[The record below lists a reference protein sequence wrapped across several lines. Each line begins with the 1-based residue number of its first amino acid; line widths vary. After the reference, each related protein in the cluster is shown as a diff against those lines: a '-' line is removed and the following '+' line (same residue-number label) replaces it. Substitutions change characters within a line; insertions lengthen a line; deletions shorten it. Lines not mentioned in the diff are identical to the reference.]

1 MNIEK
6 NSSNEK
12 IVEAT
17 FEILREEG
25 VSKATTK
32 KIAAKAGVNE
42 VTIFRNFKN
51 KQNLIDAT
59 KEYYLQKFMDEL
71 ANIFDFT
78 DDVEIGDYL
87 HDNFQELSNLSE
99 KDFSILKIAMEEVHE
114 IPEKKLLISS
124 INEVVLTKL
133 EEFFTL
139 QIEKGKIR
147 DVDARVLAVMCFG
160 ITFQSLV
167 LWKVY
172 DGSSSID
179 TEDYSQ
185 KFLDMLYHGI
195 KS

>member
-6 NSSNEK
+6 NSTNEK

-195 KS
+195 KP

>member
-6 NSSNEK
+6 NSTDEK

-195 KS
+195 KP

>member
-6 NSSNEK
+6 NSTNEK

-167 LWKVY
+167 LWKIY
-172 DGSSSID
+172 DGSTSID

-195 KS
+195 KP

>member
-6 NSSNEK
+6 NSTNEK

-32 KIAAKAGVNE
+32 KIAAKAEVNE

-59 KEYYLQKFMDEL
+59 KEYYLQKFMDGL
-71 ANIFDFT
+71 SNIFDFT

-167 LWKVY
+167 LWKIY

-195 KS
+195 KP

>member
-6 NSSNEK
+6 NSTNEK

-32 KIAAKAGVNE
+32 KIAAKAEVNE

-133 EEFFTL
+133 EEFFAL

-195 KS
+195 KP

>member
-6 NSSNEK
+6 NSTNEK

-167 LWKVY
+167 LWKIY

>member
-6 NSSNEK
+6 NSTNEK

-25 VSKATTK
+25 VSKVTTK

-167 LWKVY
+167 LWKIY

-195 KS
+195 KP

>member
-6 NSSNEK
+6 NSTNEK

-32 KIAAKAGVNE
+32 KIAAKAEVNE

-167 LWKVY
+167 LWKIY

>member
-6 NSSNEK
+6 NSTNEK

-139 QIEKGKIR
+139 QIEKGNIR

-167 LWKVY
+167 LWKIY

-195 KS
+195 KP

>member
-6 NSSNEK
+6 NSTNEK

-17 FEILREEG
+17 FEILQEEG

-195 KS
+195 KP

>member
-6 NSSNEK
+6 NSTDEK

-17 FEILREEG
+17 FEILWEEG

-195 KS
+195 KP

>member
-6 NSSNEK
+6 NSTNEK

-167 LWKVY
+167 LWKIY

-195 KS
+195 KP

>member
-6 NSSNEK
+6 NSTNEK

-32 KIAAKAGVNE
+32 KIAVKAGVNE

-51 KQNLIDAT
+51 KQNLIDVT

-167 LWKVY
+167 LWKIY

-195 KS
+195 KP

>member
-6 NSSNEK
+6 NSTNEK

-133 EEFFTL
+133 EEFFAL

-167 LWKVY
+167 LWKIY

-195 KS
+195 KP

>member
-6 NSSNEK
+6 NSTNEK

-32 KIAAKAGVNE
+32 KIAAKAEVNE

-167 LWKVY
+167 LWKIY

-185 KFLDMLYHGI
+185 EFLDMLYHGI
-195 KS
+195 KP

>member
-1 MNIEK
+1 MMNP
-6 NSSNEK
+6 
-12 IVEAT
+12 
-17 FEILREEG
+17 L
-25 VSKATTK
+25 
-32 KIAAKAGVNE
+32 
-42 VTIFRNFKN
+42 
-51 KQNLIDAT
+51 LLD
-59 KEYYLQKFMDEL
+59 
-71 ANIFDFT
+71 
-78 DDVEIGDYL
+78 
-87 HDNFQELSNLSE
+87 QELSNLSE

-167 LWKVY
+167 LWKIY

-195 KS
+195 KP

>member
-6 NSSNEK
+6 NSTDEK
-12 IVEAT
+12 IVAAT

-59 KEYYLQKFMDEL
+59 KEYYLQKFMDTL
-71 ANIFDFT
+71 VDIFDFT

-87 HDNFQELSNLSE
+87 HDNFYELSNLPE

-124 INEVVLTKL
+124 INEVVLSKL

-139 QIEKGKIR
+139 QIGKI
-147 DVDARVLAVMCFG
+147 
-160 ITFQSLV
+160 
-167 LWKVY
+167 Y
-172 DGSSSID
+172 DGSTSID

-195 KS
+195 NP

>member
-6 NSSNEK
+6 NSTNEK

-32 KIAAKAGVNE
+32 KIAVKAGVNE

-51 KQNLIDAT
+51 KQNLIDVT

-195 KS
+195 KP

>member
-6 NSSNEK
+6 NSTDEK
-12 IVEAT
+12 IVAAT

-51 KQNLIDAT
+51 KQNLVDAT
-59 KEYYLQKFMDEL
+59 KEYYLQKFMDTL
-71 ANIFDFT
+71 VDIFDFT

-87 HDNFQELSNLSE
+87 HDNFYELSNLPE

-124 INEVVLTKL
+124 INEVVLSKL

-167 LWKVY
+167 LWKIY
-172 DGSSSID
+172 DGSTSID

-195 KS
+195 KP

>member
-6 NSSNEK
+6 NSTNEK

-32 KIAAKAGVNE
+32 KIATKAEVNE

-167 LWKVY
+167 LWKIY

-195 KS
+195 KP